1 MQPVAQHVTNPA
13 DIYRQNNVSVQNP
26 LLLQQQHQQ
35 QQQRPQSQSTAAHNI
50 IQPQPQHVQPRSVQI
65 QQNLRPT
72 LQQHQTQ
79 QQPSQ
84 QTNQNRAY
92 IESRSEVG
100 TARNENSNLQQQ
112 QAAALN
118 VILESA
124 LSQFMSQKYFHVSNE
139 LLYVHQ
145 FFI

>member
-26 LLLQQQHQQ
+26 LLLQQQH